1 MQRLLKL
8 WLICVIALAIP
19 AKGLAAASMLDCGPV
34 HRSSQ
39 QAFAAHDHSA
49 HLQHQ
54 ASGEA
59 GEQTTDTLDHM
70 PTFKCSAYSSCC
82 TAAALPS
89 SALSLDSA
97 QLLDV
102 FTAVAPPAA
111 AAFFTSGPE
120 RPPRVFLA

>member
-8 WLICVIALAIP
+8 WLMCVIALAIP
-19 AKGLAAASMLDCGPV
+19 IKGLAAASMLDCGPA

-39 QAFAAHDHSA
+39 QAAAGHDHSA
-49 HLQHQ
+49 HAQHQ

-59 GEQTTDTLDHM
+59 AEQSTDTLDHQ
-70 PTFKCSAYSSCC
+70 PTFKCSACSSCC
-82 TAAALPS
+82 TAAALS
-89 SALSLDSA
+89 SAALSLDSA

-102 FTAVAPPAA
+102 FTVVAPSAP

-120 RPPRVFLA
+120 RPPRVLLA

>member
-8 WLICVIALAIP
+8 WLMCVIALAIP
-19 AKGLAAASMLDCGPV
+19 AKGLAAASMLDCGPA

-39 QAFAAHDHSA
+39 QVFAGHDHSA

-59 GEQTTDTLDHM
+59 GEQSPDTLDPM
-70 PTFKCSAYSSCC
+70 PTFKCSACSSCC
-82 TAAALPS
+82 TAAALPGA
-89 SALSLDSA
+89 ALSLDSA

-102 FTAVAPPAA
+102 FTLVAPPAA
-111 AAFFTSGPE
+111 AAFFTTGPE
-120 RPPRVFLA
+120 RPPRVLLA